1 MAYLNSFDVLPKY
14 QSGFRSGH
22 ATETGLI
29 LMTEG
34 WLKAI
39 NEGKFVGTI
48 MVDFR
53 KAFDLVDHDLLLKKL
68 SYYKSGSSFI
78 NLMISYLKKTE
89 LMLYQ

>member
-1 MAYLNSFDVLPKY
+1 MAYLNSFSVLPKY

-34 WLKAI
+34 RLKAI

-48 MVDFR
+48 MVDFG

-78 NLMISYLKKTE
+78 NLMISYLKKKQ
-89 LMLYQ
+89 MLYQ